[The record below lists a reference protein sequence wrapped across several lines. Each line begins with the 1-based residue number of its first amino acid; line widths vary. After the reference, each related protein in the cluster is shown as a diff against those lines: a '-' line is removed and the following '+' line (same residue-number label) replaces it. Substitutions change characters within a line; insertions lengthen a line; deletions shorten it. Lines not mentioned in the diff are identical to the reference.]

1 MLRTRL
7 FLNLVPFVVIL
18 LAVGV
23 YAIALF
29 SRLSSSVDVIVSEND
44 RSVVAAQQ
52 MSVALAGMEK
62 GMSLFREGEREV
74 AKTNFVESQK
84 LFEENLHQQ
93 LKRSAAP
100 AVDELSGQL
109 DELSGQLATNY
120 YAFQRTGNW
129 ILSLRQP
136 KFPEEE
142 YKSEM
147 APRLLK
153 MKELLEQITDLN
165 NKSILATSQSLK
177 KSTRDVTRLM
187 IIGIVVALTIS
198 GIACYYLVR
207 SIMQPIQS
215 LTKATR
221 EVGEGNLD
229 QLVPV
234 SSKDELAQLAESF
247 NKMAVQLQA
256 YRQGTTERI
265 GRLHHTMESTL
276 ATFPDPIFVLD
287 KEGHIELKNPAAEG
301 LEASLKLKGEL
312 PARLRV
318 LIQKVLETGENF
330 LPNSFKEV
338 VSFRFSGHE
347 IFFLPRILAMRNKE
361 SVLFGVAVVLY
372 DVTRFRLLD
381 DVKTNLVATV
391 SHELKTPL
399 TSVRLVLHILLE
411 KTAGTLTSMQQDLL
425 TAARD
430 DAERLLRILNSLLDL
445 TWLDEGNPG
454 LHKETMSSADLV
466 NKVIE
471 GLRESVMTKFLK
483 IKSVVDPDLPAVMVD
498 RQRINHVFTNFI
510 NNAIKHSPPHGEI
523 VLRVA
528 QVENNGVKFSVI
540 DQGPGVPEEF
550 QDRIFDRF
558 FRVPGQ
564 TKRGVG
570 LGLSIAREI
579 VEAHG
584 GQIGVRSHPGQ
595 GSEFYLVLP
604 GVERELV
611 MS

>member
-29 SRLSSSVDVIVSEND
+29 SRLTGSVDLIVSENY

-52 MSVALAGMEK
+52 MSVALAGMDK
-62 GMSLFREGEREV
+62 GMLLWREMDRDNGK
-74 AKTNFVESQK
+74 AKFTESQK
-84 LFEENLHQQ
+84 HFEENLHQQ
-93 LKRSAAP
+93 LKRMASP
-100 AVDELSGQL
+100 AVK
-109 DELSGQLATNY
+109 ELSGQLATNY

-129 ILSLRQP
+129 ILSLRQL

-142 YKSEM
+142 YDREM
-147 APRLLK
+147 APRLLE
-153 MKELLEQITDLN
+153 MKQLLERITDLN
-165 NKSILATSQSLK
+165 NQSILATRQSLK
-177 KSTRDVTRLM
+177 ENTRDVTRLM

-229 QLVPV
+229 QLVAV

-256 YRQGTTERI
+256 YRQGTTEKI
-265 GRLHHTMESTL
+265 GRLHRTMESTL

-287 KEGHIELKNPAAEG
+287 KEGRIELKNPAAEA

-318 LIQKVLETGENF
+318 LIQKVLGTGENF

-347 IFFLPRILAMRNKE
+347 IFFLPRILAMRDKE
-361 SVLFGVAVVLY
+361 NVLIGVAVVLY

-411 KTAGTLTSMQQDLL
+411 KTAGALTPMQQDLL

-454 LHKETMSSADLV
+454 LHKEVIASADLV
-466 NKVIE
+466 SKVME

-523 VLRVA
+523 TLRVA

-584 GQIGVRSHPGQ
+584 GQIGVRSQAGQ

-604 GVERELV
+604 AVEREALV
-611 MS
+611 S